1 MSDVAKNIE
10 ILEKIEFNHVK
21 DASQNIKQALK
32 ILQAKPVNTKQ
43 LEVAQKQLEAA
54 LENMRKF
61 TEVFNK
67 QHSLVISLKLEAGDV
82 EKGL

>member
-21 DASQNIKQALK
+21 NASQNIKQALR

-43 LEVAQKQLEAA
+43 LEVAQKQLETA
-54 LENMRKF
+54 LDNMRKF

-67 QHSLVISLKLEAGDV
+67 QHSLVINLKLEAGDV